1 MTSLSTYFIGYL
13 KSTLLV
19 KNLVLKSYV
28 HVSNFG
34 EQVGLKPA
42 GGLKTA
48 QDAVNWL
55 VLVHSELGPE
65 WLSPKLFRI
74 GASSLLNV
82 IEDHLLQNG
91 TKIALK
97 KTDE

>member
-1 MTSLSTYFIGYL
+1 MKELSHR
-13 KSTLLV
+13 
-19 KNLVLKSYV
+19 
-28 HVSNFG
+28 HVDVPNFV

-42 GGLKTA
+42 GGIKTP

-55 VLVHSELGPE
+55 VLVYCELGPE
-65 WLSPKLFRI
+65 WVSPNLFRI

-91 TKIALK
+91 TKVDLK
-97 KTDE
+97 QE